1 MNWVLI
7 FTSHTKLLVR
17 QNDQHEITY
26 NSKSVRKLISSR
38 IEKPS
43 AQTGGFFIL

>member
-26 NSKSVRKLISSR
+26 NSKLVRKLI
-38 IEKPS
+38 K
-43 AQTGGFFIL
+43 QQN